1 MDKSLNKNSA
11 ILDPLPKEVSKKI
24 DTVQVQH

>member
-11 ILDPLPKEVSKKI
+11 ILDPLPREVSKKV
-24 DTVQVQH
+24 DAGQVQQ